1 MPARLAFKLFKHGS
15 LWIYRSLTYALVAFA
30 IAFAVVVLL
39 VRYWLLPNID
49 HYREEIVY
57 GLSRASHQHV
67 QIGLI
72 EGDWDGFR
80 PRLVLHDFALLDADG
95 KERVSLEEVDST
107 LAWWSLFVG
116 RLRFYSIELEEL
128 NLDIHRDAAGV
139 LHVAGIALA
148 DTPDTDEGGLGDW
161 LLQQHRIVLRNSQ
174 LTWSDDRLGGAP
186 LVLRDVEFRVERN
199 FGTHAFGLRATPP
212 AEVASPLDIRG
223 EMIGRSFGDLKSWSG
238 SVYSGIARTDLAALR
253 QWVQLPMQT
262 TRGTGSVKVWSAWN
276 GGKPTDVTAEVAL
289 EQVHTRLDKDMPTL
303 ELTRLQGRLGW
314 RDNENGR
321 VAWARQLSF
330 ATPDGVRL
338 PPADITYSRSFE
350 RAGQPISS
358 EVAFDALELEAAV
371 RLIDRVPVDP
381 ALRARLAELNPRGAL
396 SDFHLRWQDKFSS
409 SGPYSIRGGFAKVSW
424 RPSGYLPGIGNV
436 TGTLNASEKGGTLSG
451 KASATALAMPTVFK
465 EPLVID
471 TLDARVSWAMIKGLP
486 AVNIERVAIES
497 PHMAGQVI
505 GRYQAVASGP
515 GVVDIKGTFVRGDG
529 AQVWRYVPLVLS
541 EQIRDWL
548 QKSLLSANARNI
560 QVILKGD
567 LHNFPFTNPATGHFE
582 VTAAVDNG
590 SLIFAPGWP
599 RVDGIAGNIAF
610 RGKRMDIT
618 GNQGHVMGANLSAV
632 SVVIADLGAEK
643 PVVEARGEAEGP
655 SSDFLRYVNDSP
667 VRAQVGAFTE
677 GMRAAG
683 RGRLN
688 LKLELPLQDPDTVK
702 LAGLYTFAGN
712 TFYPGDGVP
721 ALEQFSGKLA
731 FTQEGVTL
739 HDAQAHLYGGPA
751 HMTATTGAGGLIRI
765 QANGQA
771 DIATLRNEMR
781 QPLLARVSGITD
793 WRMTAEVQA
802 HRFDFVLDSSLQGAT
817 STLPAPFAKSPQD
830 RVALHVERRERS
842 LAQDLVSATYGT
854 IMSAQVL
861 LDKSDR
867 QTRIARGEIALG
879 DKAPAPQRDGLWI
892 SGSLERA
899 DIEQWQDLI
908 DEQPRDDSSDAT
920 LAGISVS
927 VKRARAFSRDFDDLR
942 VQATRQDNDWQVK
955 LGAKQFT
962 GDARW
967 LPHGQGAIIA
977 RFGRLELP
985 MPTAEIK
992 AAEGKRSEGKN
1003 LPSLDITADDF
1014 RMGSRQFGRL
1024 ALIAVP
1030 NARDW
1035 RIDRLELVNPDGTL
1049 TGTGLWQPWSTQPR
1063 TQMELKLEVGDI
1075 GRFFPRLDL
1084 PRGIDRGKANL
1095 TGKLS
1100 WAGPPYSLDLPTL
1113 SGHLQLTVE
1122 KGRFVK
1128 IDPGIGKLLSVVS
1141 LQTLP
1146 KVAMLDFRD
1155 IFSEG
1160 FAFDKI
1166 GGNVDI
1172 AQGLARTQDFELDG
1186 PAARV
1191 EMKGEVNLAT
1201 ETQQLDVRIFPSLS
1215 NSIAL
1220 GTALVNPV
1228 IGLGALVVQKALKDP
1243 FSHLLSFQYHVA
1255 GSWTS
1260 PTVTK
1265 KTRGQVSDGP
1275 AGRK

>member
-1 MPARLAFKLFKHGS
+1 MPVRLAFKLFKHGS
-15 LWIYRSLTYALVAFA
+15 LWIYRGLTYALVAFA
-30 IAFAVVVLL
+30 IAFALVVLL

-49 HYREEIVY
+49 QYREEIVY

-95 KERVSLEEVDST
+95 KERVSLEKVDST

-128 NLDIHRDAAGV
+128 NLKIHRDAAGV
-139 LHVAGIALA
+139 LHVADIALA
-148 DTPDTDEGGLGDW
+148 DTPDSDDGGLGDW

-186 LVLRDVEFRVERN
+186 LVLKDVEFRVERS
-199 FGTHAFGLRATPP
+199 FGTHAFGLRARPP
-212 AEVASPLDIRG
+212 AEVASPLDVRG

-238 SVYSGIARTDLAALR
+238 LIYSGIARTDLAALR

-262 TRGTGSVKVWSAWN
+262 TRGTGSVKIWSSWS
-276 GGKPTDVTAEVAL
+276 GGKPIDVTAEVAL
-289 EQVHTRLDKDMPTL
+289 EQVLTRLDKDLPTL

-314 RDNENGR
+314 RDNGNGQ
-321 VAWARQLSF
+321 VAWARKLSF

-338 PPADITYSRSFE
+338 PPADITYSRSLE

-358 EVAFDALELEAAV
+358 EVAFDALELDAVV

-381 ALRARLAELNPRGAL
+381 ALRARLAELDPRGAL
-396 SDFHLRWQDKFSS
+396 RDFHVNWQDQFSL
-409 SGPYSIRGGFAKVSW
+409 SGRYSIRGGFAKVSW
-424 RPSGYLPGIGNV
+424 HASGYLPGIANV
-436 TGTLNASEKGGTLSG
+436 TGSLNASEKGGTLSG
-451 KASATALAMPTVFK
+451 KASATAMAMPTVFK
-465 EPLVID
+465 EPLTIN
-471 TLDARVSWAMIKGLP
+471 TLDARVSWLMTKGVP
-486 AVNIERVAIES
+486 AINVERLTIDN
-497 PHMAGQVI
+497 PHMVGQVT
-505 GRYQAVASGP
+505 GRYQAVATGP
-515 GVVDIKGTFVRGDG
+515 GVVDIKGTFARADG

-541 EQIRDWL
+541 PMIRDWL
-548 QKSLLSANARNI
+548 QKSLLSANARDI

-567 LHNFPFTNPATGHFE
+567 LHNFPFTNPATGRFE

-599 RVDGIAGNIAF
+599 QVDGITGNIAF

-618 GNQGHVMGANLSAV
+618 GNQGHVMGATLSGV
-632 SVVIADLGAEK
+632 SVVIADLGAQK

-667 VRAQVGAFTE
+667 VRARVGAFTE

-688 LKLELPLQDPDTVK
+688 LKLELPLRDLDTVK

-712 TFYPGDGVP
+712 TFYPAEGIP
-721 ALEQFSGKLA
+721 AVEQFSGKLA
-731 FTQEGVTL
+731 FTQESVAL
-739 HDAQAHLYGGPA
+739 HDGQARLYGGPA
-751 HMTATTGAGGLIRI
+751 HMTVTTDTGGSMRI

-771 DIATLRNEMR
+771 DIGVLRNDLH
-781 QPLLARVSGITD
+781 QPVLAHVSGITD
-793 WRMTAEVQA
+793 WRMNAEVQA
-802 HRFDFVLDSSLQGAT
+802 HRFDFVLDSSLQGVT
-817 STLPAPFAKSPQD
+817 STLPVPFAKSAQD
-830 RVALHVERRERS
+830 RVALHIERRERS
-842 LAQDLVSATYGT
+842 AAQDLVTATYGSL
-854 IMSAQVL
+854 MSAQLL
-861 LDKSDR
+861 LDKSGR

-879 DKAPAPQRDGLWI
+879 DTAPVPQRDGVWI

-908 DEQPRDDSSDAT
+908 DEQPRDGASDAI
-920 LAGISVS
+920 LAGITVS
-927 VKRARAFSRDFDDLR
+927 VKRARALSRDFDDVR

-955 LGAKQFT
+955 LGAKQFS

-967 LPHGQGAIIA
+967 LPQGQGAIIA

-992 AAEGKRSEGKN
+992 AVDAKRGEGKN

-1014 RMGSRQFGRL
+1014 RMGTRQFGRL

-1035 RIDRLELVNPDGTL
+1035 RIDRLELVNSDGTL
-1049 TGTGLWQPWSTQPR
+1049 TGTGLWQPWSTHPR
-1063 TQMELKLEVGDI
+1063 TQMDLKLEVSDI
-1075 GRFFPRLDL
+1075 GRFFTRLDL
-1084 PRGIDRGKANL
+1084 PKGIDRGKANL
-1095 TGKLS
+1095 DGKVS

-1113 SGHLQLTVE
+1113 SGHLQLTAE

-1172 AQGLARTQDFELDG
+1172 AQGLARTQDFELVG

-1191 EMKGEVNLAT
+1191 EMKGEVSLAA

-1220 GTALVNPV
+1220 GTALVNPI

-1243 FSHLLSFQYHVA
+1243 FSHLLSFQYHIA
-1255 GSWTS
+1255 GSWTA

-1265 KTRGQVSDGP
+1265 KTRAQVSDGP